1 MLPTVNVSGSRDVV
15 EFVLAVIMPAVNIER
30 YMWLK
35 MLYVYLDICC
45 GMAQGLRK
53 QEQRG

>member
-1 MLPTVNVSGSRDVV
+1 MLPTVNVSESRDVV

-30 YMWLK
+30 YVWLK
-35 MLYVYLDICC
+35 MLHVYLDICC
-45 GMAQGLRK
+45 GMEQGLRK